1 MPDNLLKHLPRRAI
15 ALRAVILTL
24 LFTAFPAQAQL
35 ARPAD
40 EWQFSVMPYL
50 WLPSMDSN
58 LRYGPPPAGG
68 STPSVSV
75 DADTLLGALDF
86 ALMVNAEARK
96 GRWHVATDL
105 IMLDLSSDS
114 SHVKSVDFNP
124 GPGPVNV
131 ANTSLNIGT
140 ETEVKGTV
148 WSLAAGYNLVDEP
161 RATFSVLGGLR
172 YFDVEATTRW
182 RLNAV
187 VTGPAGAVN
196 FATTGA
202 ITKSDDVLDAI
213 VGVRGRFKLGD
224 GRWFLPYYLDV
235 GSGSSSMTSQGMA
248 GVGREYKWGEVL
260 LAYRYLTYRMGGDKL
275 VEDLTFSGPG
285 IGANFRF

>member
-1 MPDNLLKHLPRRAI
+1 MTDQHPTRRTLALPALL
-15 ALRAVILTL
+15 LTL
-24 LFTAFPAQAQL
+24 LFSAFPALAQQ

-50 WLPSMDSN
+50 WLPSLDGK

-68 STPSVSV
+68 SAPRISV

-96 GRWHVATDL
+96 GRWFFATDL
-105 IMLDLSSDS
+105 IALDLSSDS
-114 SHVKSVDFNP
+114 SKVKAIDFNP
-124 GPGPVNV
+124 GPGPVNI
-131 ANTSLNIGT
+131 ANTSLDLGT

-148 WSLAAGYNLVDEP
+148 WSLAAGYNLVEEP
-161 RATFSVLGGLR
+161 RASFSVLGGLR
-172 YFDVEATTRW
+172 YFDIEATTRW

-187 VTGPAGAVN
+187 VTGPAGAAN

-202 ITKSDDVLDAI
+202 VTKSDDLLDAI
-213 VGVRGRFKLGD
+213 VGVRGRFRLGD

-235 GSGSSSMTSQGMA
+235 GGGSSSMTSQGMA
-248 GVGREYKWGEVL
+248 GIGREYKWGEVL